1 MKALTF
7 LGKKWSLNAPPCTLQ
22 KGDLRGTY
30 RREDT
35 QEKKWP
41 MTEYAKLGPR
51 DYAARK
57 AGRHQSWRTQSG
69 RSPRGPVGSKS
80 HQHLDLDFPEYERIN
95 FGVFKPPR

>member
-7 LGKKWSLNAPPCTLQ
+7 LGKRWSLNAPPCTLQ

-41 MTEYAKLGPR
+41 MTKYAELGPR

-57 AGRHQSWRTQSG
+57 AGRQTPKLEDPEWALPSR
-69 RSPRGPVGSKS
+69 PRRKQVP
-80 HQHLDLDFPEYERIN
+80 PTPR
-95 FGVFKPPR
+95 FGLPRV